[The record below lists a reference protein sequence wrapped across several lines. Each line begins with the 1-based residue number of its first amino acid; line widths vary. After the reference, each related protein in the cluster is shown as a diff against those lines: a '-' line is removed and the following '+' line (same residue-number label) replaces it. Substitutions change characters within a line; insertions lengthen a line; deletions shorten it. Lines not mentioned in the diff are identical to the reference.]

1 MYYLFALATTALAAA
16 TPLQPRQSDPCAAI
30 AAKGWYKPS
39 QVLSCLQSFPY
50 NETLRNN
57 VVDVV
62 GKTFNFHTSVSFHLN
77 MPDPFTD
84 STVDIQGELRRIGGT
99 RYDSDFALHQDVSK
113 TVKRLNDG
121 HAGYINYCYD
131 SLFTTY
137 LPFPLAVLARPDA
150 LDVQNVHIV
159 PEASTV
165 ATAEFGSDAVAQW
178 QAALGRNLSDFNG
191 ARIVSIN
198 GKDPWAVVDE
208 SAAISGGYQAKTT
221 RQNAFFSSYQRAAA
235 EWSYRLGDFAQWSLP
250 VKGDSVTLRLVRNGT
265 NTEETYTVPYL
276 SRIGSATVA
285 FTDAKSLWAN
295 NCVATFSTNGAP
307 YYNKIKAK
315 TKVAADK
322 PRFQPD
328 PDIAPIIN
336 GRRQPISSLVAD
348 GPLFD
353 VSLPSRLAPPT
364 PITGNG
370 ALQFYMLD
378 DKKTA
383 ILALG
388 SFSGDFAGVQ
398 KGILDGINAVKAK
411 GATRL
416 LVDVTNNGGG
426 YICLAA
432 WLHRVLAGPGPGT
445 EPQPGLDGSVRAQ
458 DLAQK
463 ITAKI
468 VANNTG
474 VDPNREMLYNPLN
487 WRDTKSQCFPAD
499 FNWLDPAINMRIND
513 VPDKFSQKI
522 GDDCIPYDLTAPDT
536 KPFEFDNIAILNNGR
551 CASSCSLF
559 TISMRTKYNV
569 KTIVVGGKP
578 GTTQQYC
585 GVVGGQSLNFAAI
598 DSDIKTA
605 GLKND
610 PLAPADFI
618 GDNYQGITWKLGYSI
633 LDQNQ
638 FEEFKTHPA
647 QFAFPLLPNTVN
659 NPVELWKDITKRV
672 WPN

>member
-1 MYYLFALATTALAAA
+1 MYYLFSLATAALAAGS
-16 TPLQPRQSDPCAAI
+16 PLQPRQNDPCAAI

-39 QVLSCLQSFPY
+39 QVLSCLQSFSY

-57 VVDVV
+57 IVDVV
-62 GKTFNFHTSVSFHLN
+62 SKTFNFHTSVSFHLN

-84 STVDIQGELRRIGGT
+84 DTVDLQGELSRIRGT
-99 RYDSDFALHQDVSK
+99 KYDSDFNLHQDVSK
-113 TVKRLNDG
+113 TAKRLNDG

-131 SLFTTY
+131 SLFVTY

-150 LDVQNVHIV
+150 LDVQNIHIV

-165 ATAEFGSDAVAQW
+165 ATAEFGTDAVAKW
-178 QAALGRNLSDFNG
+178 KAALGRELSDFDG

-208 SAAISGGYQAKTT
+208 NAAVTGGYQAKTT
-221 RQNAFFSSYQRAAA
+221 RQNAFFSSYQRAAS

-250 VKGDSVTLRLVRNGT
+250 VRGDSVTLRLVRNGT

-276 SRIGSATVA
+276 SRVGSATVA

-295 NCVATFSTNGAP
+295 NCVATPGTNGAS
-307 YYNKIKAK
+307 YYNKAQAKAK
-315 TKVAADK
+315 AIADK

-328 PDIAPIIN
+328 PEIAPIIN
-336 GRRQPISSLVAD
+336 GRRQPISTLVAD

-353 VSLPSRLAPPT
+353 VTLPSRLAPPT
-364 PITGNG
+364 AITGN
-370 ALQFYMLD
+370 
-378 DKKTA
+378 
-383 ILALG
+383 
-388 SFSGDFAGVQ
+388 GVQ

-426 YICLAA
+426 YVCLAA

-463 ITAKI
+463 ITTKI

-474 VDPNREMLYNPLN
+474 VDPDQQMLYNPLN
-487 WRDTKSQCFPAD
+487 WRDTKSKRFPAN
-499 FNWLDPAINMRIND
+499 FNWLDPAIKMQVNGVADR
-513 VPDKFSQKI
+513 FSQEI
-522 GDDCIPYDLTAPDT
+522 GDDCIPYDLTPPAE

-569 KTIVVGGKP
+569 KTVVVGGKP

-585 GVVGGQSLNFAAI
+585 GVVGGQSLNFASI

-610 PLAPADFI
+610 PLAPPDFI
-618 GDNYQGITWKLGYSI
+618 GDSYQGITWKLGYAI
-633 LDQNQ
+633 LDHNK
-638 FEEFKTHPA
+638 FEEFQTHPA
-647 QFAFPLLPNTVN
+647 QFAFPLLPTTVN
-659 NPVELWKDITKRV
+659 NPVALWKDISKRL